1 MATSSSSSSSGGPSL
16 FTNPLAGWDL
26 RRAGFALFTPMLL
39 AFGGS
44 VTPGVPPPG
53 GGGAAVSVA
62 GGRPPA
68 AHAIDSIKVG
78 SCLLQNCQVRGK
90 RKAETLGWSRGVG
103 VAMCVCGCAPT
114 LPIFICVPYVFPTPT
129 NI

>member
-53 GGGAAVSVA
+53 GGGRRGER
-62 GGRPPA
+62 GGGPPA
-68 AHAIDSIKVG
+68 
-78 SCLLQNCQVRGK
+78 RGA
-90 RKAETLGWSRGVG
+90 RDRLDQGRELPPAE
-103 VAMCVCGCAPT
+103 
-114 LPIFICVPYVFPTPT
+114 LPGAWEKKG
-129 NI
+129 